1 MESEFVESGDLIIL
15 TCSDFK
21 EFEEI
26 VMALPDSGLSFF
38 VADSMSII
46 RAYVK
51 AELTVED
58 IRPGIKSM
66 QESTVL
72 GKLKDICHR
81 YDIAAFLLN
90 HARAN
95 IQISGPINRYAP
107 SVKSAGGYAMQHIPD
122 VITKI
127 QSHSKIAGDAKTDA
141 PIGVESR

>member
-1 MESEFVESGDLIIL
+1 M
-15 TCSDFK
+15 
-21 EFEEI
+21 
-26 VMALPDSGLSFF
+26 
-38 VADSMSII
+38 
-46 RAYVK
+46 
-51 AELTVED
+51 
-58 IRPGIKSM
+58 
-66 QESTVL
+66 

-107 SVKSAGGYAMQHIPD
+107 NVKSAGGYAMQHIPD

-141 PIGVESR
+141 PIGVEISIVTEKNKFVAPFNVCREKLIYGKGIDARLSIIEKAIEQGIITQSGAYFKVPGVEKESTRKSSTL